1 MPNVRVL
8 ATDLEF
14 PEGPV
19 VKRGGCR
26 LSMRVE
32 SMVIGS

>member
-8 ATDLEF
+8 AADLEF

-19 VKRGGCR
+19 MMRDGSVVLVEIRGPACR
-26 LSMRVE
+26 
-32 SMVIGS
+32 